1 MDVLDQA
8 AQVRPGEELPKGPLA
23 AYLLAA
29 LGLRSDAELQISQF
43 PGGYSNLTYLVR
55 CGDRELVLRRPPFGS
70 KVKSAHDMGREFRI
84 LSALHP
90 IYGKVPRPLS
100 YCDDDSVLGA
110 PFYLMERVPGVILRK
125 SPQPELGLTEAKLPA
140 LCAALCDTLCELHAL
155 DWAKAG
161 LSELGRP
168 EGYVERQVSGWSK
181 RYRDAQTDEV
191 PVVNEVM
198 DWLAKHIPA
207 SPPATLVH
215 NDFKFDNLILDPG
228 DLTRVVA
235 VLDWEMAT
243 IGDPLMDLG
252 TTLCY
257 WVEAADPPELIAAR
271 FGPTT
276 LPGSYTRAELC
287 ARYAERSGRDLTH
300 IVFYYCFGLFKTAV
314 VVQQIY
320 YRYKQG
326 LTRDPRFA
334 QLASSMRLLVEQ
346 ARRALTQNHL

>member
-125 SPQPELGLTEAKLPA
+125 SPQPELGLVAAKMPA

-191 PVVNEVM
+191 PVVSEVM
-198 DWLAKHIPA
+198 DWLARHIPA

-215 NDFKFDNLILDPG
+215 NDFKFDNVILDPG

>member
-84 LSALHP
+84 LSALYP

-125 SPQPELGLTEAKLPA
+125 SPQPELGLVAAKMPA

-191 PVVNEVM
+191 PVVSEVM
-198 DWLAKHIPA
+198 DWLARHIPA

-215 NDFKFDNLILDPG
+215 NDFKFDNVILDPG